1 MGVKVFEKHFTLSNK
16 LKGIDQKASLNTKD
30 FENYIKAIKQGYQ
43 SIGVSKKAPSVAE
56 KGINF
61 FKKKF
66 SKQRYKDWRK
76 IKSQNGKFKKEME
89 YLRNF

>member
-43 SIGVSKKAPSVAE
+43 SIGVSKSTFGCRK

-61 FKKKF
+61 LRK
-66 SKQRYKDWRK
+66 SLVGHKDIK
-76 IKSQNGKFKKEME
+76 IGEN
-89 YLRNF
+89 